1 MTYRLIQCAFWNDP
15 WVIELPP
22 AEKLLYCWM
31 FSNEH
36 TNAAG
41 IYQVGRKT
49 ILHETGLAPTLLDRI
64 IDNFMKAKKIIY
76 TADNLLW
83 VKNFLRHQP
92 NQSPKVL
99 KRILLDLRNIKDREL
114 VEEFLIA
121 NEGLFPL
128 SSGSGIIKLSQNEA
142 IAIRDRLQCQ
152 YCQKII
158 EHKEDSEIDHVE
170 SRESGGRTNYENLV
184 LACLSC
190 NQKKSKKTLEEL
202 GWCRPLTSKYQ
213 TSQALKE
220 LSRNSELLKRF
231 NDFTGRDIDLEAL
244 KDTLSY
250 FEDTLSLN
258 KDTVSNH
265 TRARANKLMLLSSS
279 SLESKNLKAKKHYS
293 LEEIG
298 AIITYL
304 NEKAGKAFKT
314 DSELSVTVIRA
325 RLEDGWTPDDLK
337 KVIDIKAAKWKGRTT
352 TDRDTGQVTVW
363 DDFLRPATLFRK
375 SKFEGY
381 RNEAMT
387 GEGRR
392 DDWAERKEAE
402 LRKKRGEG

>member
-64 IDNFMKAKKIIY
+64 IDNFMKARKIVY

-99 KRILLDLRNIKDREL
+99 KRIA
-114 VEEFLIA
+114 V
-121 NEGLFPL
+121 
-128 SSGSGIIKLSQNEA
+128 
-142 IAIRDRLQCQ
+142 
-152 YCQKII
+152 
-158 EHKEDSEIDHVE
+158 
-170 SRESGGRTNYENLV
+170 
-184 LACLSC
+184 
-190 NQKKSKKTLEEL
+190 
-202 GWCRPLTSKYQ
+202 
-213 TSQALKE
+213 
-220 LSRNSELLKRF
+220 
-231 NDFTGRDIDLEAL
+231 DLEAIKEQGIVDEFL
-244 KDTLSY
+244 AFNDR
-250 FEDTLSLN
+250 
-258 KDTVSNH
+258 VSIPYRYPIDRVCIPTINV
-265 TRARANKLMLLSSS
+265 NVLSSS

-293 LEEIG
+293 PEEIG
-298 AIITYL
+298 AIIAYL
-304 NEKAGKAFKT
+304 NEKAGKAFKP
-314 DSELSVTVIRA
+314 DSELSVTIIRA
-325 RLEDGWTPDDLK
+325 RLEDGWTPEDLK

-352 TDRDTGQVTVW
+352 TDKDTGQVTVW
-363 DDFLRPATLFRK
+363 DDFLRPSTLFRK

-387 GEGRR
+387 GEGRK